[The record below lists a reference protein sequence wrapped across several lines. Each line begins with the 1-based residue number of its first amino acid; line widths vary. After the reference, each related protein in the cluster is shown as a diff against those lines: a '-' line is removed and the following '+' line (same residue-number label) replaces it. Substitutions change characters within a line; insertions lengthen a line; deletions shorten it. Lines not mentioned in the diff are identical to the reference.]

1 MKDILRGPLG
11 TELKRSPTLA
21 AARSALAEDLRR
33 LKKINPELARRMA
46 RRLRRDAAGG
56 FPAKQVA

>member
-1 MKDILRGPLG
+1 MKDILCGPHG
-11 TELKRSPTLA
+11 PALKRSPTLA

-46 RRLRRDAAGG
+46 KRLRRDPGLGRRMAGAA
-56 FPAKQVA
+56 